1 MERSGTRK
9 MSSVT
14 VDRRTPHEP
23 GGLSDRALCLAL
35 FAKYVGLS
43 IYGAWAAVVE
53 IPTFVIVGSSTFAI
67 VWALLVSG
75 FAVFAAA
82 GIARTWST
90 GKHRLEQWAAAAFV
104 LTFLAY
110 SFALVYRAAM
120 SGEWSTGPLSVIPV
134 VVCILPTIRFYSL
147 VLRRVRRGSEHEERQ
162 A

>member
-1 MERSGTRK
+1 MIDMTVERTDPR
-9 MSSVT
+9 
-14 VDRRTPHEP
+14 EP

-35 FAKYVGLS
+35 FAKYVGLT

-67 VWALLVSG
+67 IWAVLVSG

-90 GKHRLEQWAAAAFV
+90 GKHRLEQWATAAFV

-110 SFALVYRAAM
+110 SFALVYRSAIT
-120 SGEWSTGPLSVIPV
+120 GEWASGPLSVIPV

-147 VLRRVRRGSEHEERQ
+147 VLRRVRRGSEHEEHP